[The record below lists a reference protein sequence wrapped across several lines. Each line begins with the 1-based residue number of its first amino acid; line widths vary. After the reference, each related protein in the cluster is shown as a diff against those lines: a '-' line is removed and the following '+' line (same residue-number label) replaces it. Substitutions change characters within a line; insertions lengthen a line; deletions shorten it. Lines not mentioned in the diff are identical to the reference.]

1 MAMQIAIGVLLL
13 VITTVIHA
21 IAMRLA
27 IHGLNRVNDET
38 WKLARHWTRTILTAA
53 FVLALFL
60 AGVLETVIWAWTYMI
75 VGVFES
81 FEPALYFSFVT
92 FTTVGFGDIVLDPSW
107 RLLSVI
113 EAANGM
119 ILFGWTTALIF
130 WFVQRITVRD
140 VPQLSTE
147 SQPVEPTP
155 T

>member
-1 MAMQIAIGVLLL
+1 MTQQMLIGALLL
-13 VITTVIHA
+13 IATTVIHA
-21 IAMRLA
+21 VAMRLA
-27 IHGLNRVNDET
+27 YYGTERAHTET
-38 WKLARHWTRTILTAA
+38 WTLPRRWTRIILTAA
-53 FVLALFL
+53 FVFIMFL
-60 AGVLETVIWAWTYMI
+60 AGVVEAVIWAWTYLT

-119 ILFGWTTALIF
+119 IMFGWTTALIF
-130 WFVQRITVRD
+130 WFVQRVAVRD
-140 VPQLSTE
+140 VPELGTE
-147 SQPVEPTP
+147 SRTAEPTP

>member
-1 MAMQIAIGVLLL
+1 MAKQIAIGVLLL

-21 IAMRLA
+21 FAMRLA
-27 IHGLNRVNDET
+27 YCGTDRARTEA
-38 WKLARHWTRTILTAA
+38 WKLPSHWTRTILTAA
-53 FVLALFL
+53 FVLTMFL
-60 AGVLETVIWAWTYMI
+60 AGVVEAVIWALTY
-75 VGVFES
+75 VTLGVFES

-119 ILFGWTTALIF
+119 IMFGWTTALIF
-130 WFVQRITVRD
+130 WFVQRIAVRD